1 MRSVVVHV
9 TNGNAN
15 RYGGEI
21 VKRAVDFNKRHGMK
35 CVPEMVF
42 AELTSQMY
50 AVDPHTL
57 CLACVDDDDSV
68 RGHSVSHIF
77 DLYGY
82 RTAMVYHLEI
92 DKDARDET
100 RMAML
105 MQGWD
110 QIEEWARKAGCGA
123 IRTWAMNKALAEI
136 FSRHG
141 FEAQSHVLMEK
152 ELK

>member
-9 TNGNAN
+9 SQGNVSKYA
-15 RYGGEI
+15 GDV
-21 VKRAVDFNKRHGMK
+21 VKRAVAFNRKRSIE
-35 CVPEMVF
+35 CVPEVVF
-42 AELTSQMY
+42 AELSVQMC
-50 AVDPHTL
+50 VPEPHTL
-57 CLACVDDDDSV
+57 CLACVEDDDTV
-68 RGHSVSHIF
+68 RGHAVTHIN

-110 QIEEWARKAGCGA
+110 QIEEWARRMGCKA
-123 IRTWAMNKALAEI
+123 IRTWAMNEKLAEL

-141 FEAQSHVLMEK
+141 FVAQDHVLMEK